1 MKLEKI
7 GRARLKLRLPL
18 YRHVLS
24 DLKSPS
30 LSEIFVAYAEAS
42 MQLDALRSSDHP
54 DQSLIEEYER
64 ACREIEN
71 SIEPYLRMFRP
82 ALTMGGR

>member
-1 MKLEKI
+1 MNKEKI
-7 GRARLKLRLPL
+7 GRARLKLRLPD
-18 YRHVLS
+18 YRHVLT

-42 MQLDALRSSDHP
+42 MQLDALRASEHP
-54 DQSLIEEYER
+54 DPLMIEEYER
-64 ACREIEN
+64 VCQQIEN

-82 ALTMGGR
+82 PRTSDAR

>member
-1 MKLEKI
+1 MSKEKI
-7 GRARLKLRLPL
+7 GRARLKLRLPA

-42 MQLDALRSSDHP
+42 MHLDALRAAEHP
-54 DQSLIEEYER
+54 DPLMIEEYER
-64 ACREIEN
+64 VCRQIEN

-82 ALTMGGR
+82 SRTSDAR